1 MMSIS
6 KLSIPTSAI
15 LTIILSGVC
24 WWQMDGHPQAD
35 LLSCLAT
42 AKFSQ
47 LHFNS
52 FTHIVSGNFRTQTA
66 ILPISIL
73 QSPSDHPHAGQ
84 PPPSPPRKRCPSTW
98 EAATSSYSAPW
109 SIAGDLQRLIMLVN
123 MNTNLLASMIHHSR
137 DGVLGLNMLTAN
149 KDG

>member
-1 MMSIS
+1 MSIS

-52 FTHIVSGNFRTQTA
+52 FTHIVSRNFHWKIQYHVSLWWETNCNYVNNYHDLVVGHHWWAFKKKIERNKKKTSS
-66 ILPISIL
+66 PNIL
-73 QSPSDHPHAGQ
+73 QRNLYSRPLPGIQTLKGRFSK
-84 PPPSPPRKRCPSTW
+84 SYENIYW
-98 EAATSSYSAPW
+98 TSKF
-109 SIAGDLQRLIMLVN
+109 
-123 MNTNLLASMIHHSR
+123 
-137 DGVLGLNMLTAN
+137 TAN
-149 KDG
+149 RLH